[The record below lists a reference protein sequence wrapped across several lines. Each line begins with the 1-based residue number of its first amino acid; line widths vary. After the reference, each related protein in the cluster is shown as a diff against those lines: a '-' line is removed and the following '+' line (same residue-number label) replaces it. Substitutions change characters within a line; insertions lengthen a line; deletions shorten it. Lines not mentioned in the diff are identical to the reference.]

1 MKLNT
6 AYKSSTQQGL
16 VSGLGVGVVML
27 ILVGTYGL
35 AIWYGSKLIIEEG
48 YTGGNVMNVIF
59 AIMTGGM

>member
-6 AYKSSTQQGL
+6 AYKSSTHQALAVGL
-16 VSGLGVGVVML
+16 GLGVYLL
-27 ILVGTYGL
+27 IVYGTFGL

>member
-59 AIMTGGM
+59 AIMVGGT